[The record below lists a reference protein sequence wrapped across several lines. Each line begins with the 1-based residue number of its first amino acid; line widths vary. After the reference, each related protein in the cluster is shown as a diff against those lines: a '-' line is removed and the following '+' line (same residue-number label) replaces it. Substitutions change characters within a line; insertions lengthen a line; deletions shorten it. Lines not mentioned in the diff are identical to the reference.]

1 MRLLHL
7 DTAQWQAAAASRAL
21 SAAIVARLQAATPA
35 IQLCY
40 RDLAHAPLPRLSAA
54 VLLATLGTASTA
66 LPAEL
71 QPGREAAA
79 EFRAA
84 DALVIGAT
92 LHPGGPS
99 PLLLAWLDCIALHK
113 QAPDFKKRR
122 IIMALPNGA
131 GRKQEIVRL
140 QKVLT
145 FAGLS
150 GAEIITG
157 LHQLNTP

>member
-7 DTAQWQAAAASRAL
+7 DTVQWQAAAASRAM
-21 SAAIVARLQAATPA
+21 SAAVVARLQAATPA

-40 RDLAHAPLPRLSAA
+40 RDLAQAPLPRSSAA
-54 VLLATLGTASTA
+54 ALLATLGTAATT
-66 LPAEL
+66 LTAEL

-84 DALVIGAT
+84 DALVIGVA

-99 PLLLAWLDCIALHK
+99 PLLLAWLDCIALHQ
-113 QAPDFKKRR
+113 QAPEVKKRR
-122 IIMALPNGA
+122 IIVALSNGT
-131 GRKQEIVRL
+131 GCKQEIAQL

-145 FAGLS
+145 FAGLF

-157 LHQLNTP
+157 LHQLNAP